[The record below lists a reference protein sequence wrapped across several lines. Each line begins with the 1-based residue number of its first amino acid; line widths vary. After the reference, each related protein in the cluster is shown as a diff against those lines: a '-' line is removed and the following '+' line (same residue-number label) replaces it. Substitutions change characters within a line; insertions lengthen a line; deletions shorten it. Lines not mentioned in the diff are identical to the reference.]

1 MGFRAAVASVFLLLG
16 SRLMAQAPLAASA
29 LRGTVLDPQ
38 NRTVAGANVTLTEK
52 AKGLSRQSQS
62 DDSGSFL
69 FPSIE
74 PGAYAVR
81 VVKDGFSPYEAD
93 DLTIAVGQLAVLLIR
108 LRVDDIFSVTTGL
121 CVDSDRD
128 RVQCSRQR
136 RGRPEGG
143 NPAVGRSQFSATWVA
158 CGRGCR
164 DQSVQQQC
172 QREYWPTRADGS
184 PSGDTPLLSQ
194 LLFGWHPDSRVAGR

>member
-62 DDSGSFL
+62 DDSGFFL

-81 VVKDGFSPYEAD
+81 VVKDGFSPYEQ
-93 DLTIAVGQLAVLLIR
+93 TISL
-108 LRVDDIFSVTTGL
+108 
-121 CVDSDRD
+121 
-128 RVQCSRQR
+128 SR
-136 RGRPEGG
+136 
-143 NPAVGRSQFSATWVA
+143 
-158 CGRGCR
+158 
-164 DQSVQQQC
+164 
-172 QREYWPTRADGS
+172 
-184 PSGDTPLLSQ
+184 
-194 LLFGWHPDSRVAGR
+194 